1 MKWLPR
7 SDKNPWLFRARWKKQ
22 IWLTP
27 HKARVNTWHVYMT
40 NIPQKNSKKSR
51 KSSIES
57 LSYSHTSGLNSI
69 IFNLSLGFNFPIQN
83 PGRGF
88 WPPAWQAKG
97 ILPVW
102 CIWTQWSVCH
112 CHLGGWPSKLPPSRG
127 VGCVINGLNMLMFPP
142 WTSNVIQGMDGNCL
156 NINKNVWK
164 SVPEP
169 CDGHQVQ
176 QATTSWALHHV
187 NSIRLKS
194 LNIWTR
200 ASSTVWCL
208 HSLNLFGTT
217 LTPYA
222 FSNNHIFFVTPI
234 YLHDIIIY
242 KKSISS
248 YHLLYPPAIKRG
260 KGQSP
265 N

>member
-7 SDKNPWLFRARWKKQ
+7 SDKNPWLFRARWKKL

-40 NIPQKNSKKSR
+40 NIPPKTSKKSR

-57 LSYSHTSGLNSI
+57 LSYSNPSGLNSI

-112 CHLGGWPSKLPPSRG
+112 CHLGGWPSKLPPPRG
-127 VGCVINGLNMLMFPP
+127 VGCVNGLNILMFTP
-142 WTSNVIQGMDGNCL
+142 WTSNVIQMLMN
-156 NINKNVWK
+156 
-164 SVPEP
+164 
-169 CDGHQVQ
+169 
-176 QATTSWALHHV
+176 
-187 NSIRLKS
+187 
-194 LNIWTR
+194 
-200 ASSTVWCL
+200 
-208 HSLNLFGTT
+208 F
-217 LTPYA
+217 
-222 FSNNHIFFVTPI
+222 
-234 YLHDIIIY
+234 
-242 KKSISS
+242 
-248 YHLLYPPAIKRG
+248 
-260 KGQSP
+260 
-265 N
+265 